1 MKRKI
6 YKDLLNWKENS
17 IDIPLMIIGARQIGK
32 TYIIKEFCKNEFE
45 NYMYINLLD
54 NPQIVD
60 LFEQS
65 IPTEEKFT
73 KMQLILNEKIDL
85 EKTII
90 FFDEIQLSEKLISNL
105 KYFCESDKPFK
116 IICAGSLLGV
126 KINRFH
132 SSFPVG
138 KVKMLNLYPMD
149 FEEFLIALDQNMYPM
164 DFEEFLMATSTQ
176 GLIDEIYNCYN
187 EVIPMT
193 NALHEKLLNLY
204 RLYLCVGGMPQAV
217 QNIVDVN
224 QNIFDFD
231 KNIVNGNVTYKAPK
245 VSPEKSVREIVA
257 SYISDL
263 GAFLAFVIIIW
274 LVCLW
279 LAPKFLNDT
288 NKFVGKKTLN
298 VLGTGLLTLIA
309 VPIACIILLLLQL
322 TAGIS
327 LLTVAIYILA
337 LIVAKS
343 IFTIVANNYLC
354 SKLNINKNTGI
365 FGMLIVSGVIVW
377 VISELPYVGGIV
389 SFIISVLGLGVLV
402 SAILPKKAKKASD
415 TNEVKETTK
424 TDIKKE
430 LSENKDT
437 KKDNKK
443 EDK

>member
-138 KVKMLNLYPMD
+138 KVKMEY
-149 FEEFLIALDQNMYPM
+149 MYPM

-176 GLIDEIYNCYN
+176 GLIDEIYKCYN

-231 KNIVNGNVTYKAPK
+231 KNIVKNIIESYLNDMNQYILNNTEKSRIEAIYKSIPSQLGNVSNKFQYAKINSNARSRDYETALQWLISSTMIYKCNLLKTIQIPPK
-245 VSPEKSVREIVA
+245 AYIDEEYFKL
-257 SYISDL
+257 YISD
-263 GAFLAFVIIIW
+263 V
-274 LVCLW
+274 
-279 LAPKFLNDT
+279 
-288 NKFVGKKTLN
+288 
-298 VLGTGLLTLIA
+298 GLLTSLLEIQYND
-309 VPIACIILLLLQL
+309 ILLDNDFLYKGNIAENYMAAQL
-322 TAGIS
+322 VRNGAS
-327 LLTVAIYILA
+327 LYYWKSNSDAEIDFILYNKDG
-337 LIVAKS
+337 LIPIEV
-343 IFTIVANNYLC
+343 
-354 SKLNINKNTGI
+354 
-365 FGMLIVSGVIVW
+365 
-377 VISELPYVGGIV
+377 
-389 SFIISVLGLGVLV
+389 
-402 SAILPKKAKKASD
+402 KASD
-415 TNEVKETTK
+415 NTTSK
-424 TDIKKE
+424 SLNSYIKKYNPKY
-430 LSENKDT
+430 SIRVSTKNFGFENNIKSIPLYAAFLIR
-437 KKDNKK
+437 
-443 EDK
+443 

>member
-1 MKRKI
+1 MLKNKTKI
-6 YKDLLNWKENS
+6 IAFLLVLILAITSSFVYADNETSSENDIALISDTSETKPVETNVENTVSTNETSKDSYKNSDVYLMGDNVTIDYVVDGNLFVMADTVTINSKIGGDAFIMAKTINVGDQAYIFSNLFAMADS
-17 IDIPLMIIGARQIGK
+17 IDIKGVVYDVYALAQ
-32 TYIIKEFCKNEFE
+32 N
-45 NYMYINLLD
+45 
-54 NPQIVD
+54 
-60 LFEQS
+60 
-65 IPTEEKFT
+65 FT
-73 KMQLILNEKIDL
+73 
-85 EKTII
+85 
-90 FFDEIQLSEKLISNL
+90 ISNGYIYRDAKL
-105 KYFCESDKPFK
+105 CCNTININGTIGRNAFVSCSNINFNTDKNDK
-116 IICAGSLLGV
+116 GIIYGDLT
-126 KINRFH
+126 
-132 SSFPVG
+132 
-138 KVKMLNLYPMD
+138 Y
-149 FEEFLIALDQNMYPM
+149 
-164 DFEEFLMATSTQ
+164 STPSE
-176 GLIDEIYNCYN
+176 LS
-187 EVIPMT
+187 
-193 NALHEKLLNLY
+193 
-204 RLYLCVGGMPQAV
+204 
-217 QNIVDVN
+217 
-224 QNIFDFD
+224 FD

-354 SKLNINKNTGI
+354 SKLNINNNTGI

-402 SAILPKKAKKASD
+402 SAILPEKAKKASD
-415 TNEVKETTK
+415 TDKVKETTK
-424 TDIKKE
+424 TDVKKE

>member
-45 NYMYINLLD
+45 NYIYINLLD

-60 LFEQS
+60 LFEQA

-73 KMQLILNEKIDL
+73 KMQWILNKNIDL

-138 KVKMLNLYPMD
+138 KVKMEY
-149 FEEFLIALDQNMYPM
+149 MYPM
-164 DFEEFLMATSTQ
+164 DFEEFLMATSSQ
-176 GLIDEIYNCYN
+176 GLIDEIYRCYN

-193 NALHEKLLNLY
+193 NALHDKLLNLY

-217 QNIVDVN
+217 QKIVDVN

-231 KNIVNGNVTYKAPK
+231 KTIVKNIIESYLNDMNQYILNNTEKSRIEAIYKSIPSQLGNV
-245 VSPEKSVREIVA
+245 S
-257 SYISDL
+257 
-263 GAFLAFVIIIW
+263 
-274 LVCLW
+274 
-279 LAPKFLNDT
+279 
-288 NKFVGKKTLN
+288 NKFQYTKINSNARSRDYETALQWLISSTMIYKCNLLKAIQIPPKAYADEEYFKLYINDV
-298 VLGTGLLTLIA
+298 GLLTSLLEIQYND
-309 VPIACIILLLLQL
+309 ILLDNNFLYKGNIAENYVAEQL
-322 TAGIS
+322 VRNGVS
-327 LLTVAIYILA
+327 LYYWKSNSDAEIDFILYNKDG
-337 LIVAKS
+337 LIPIEV
-343 IFTIVANNYLC
+343 
-354 SKLNINKNTGI
+354 
-365 FGMLIVSGVIVW
+365 
-377 VISELPYVGGIV
+377 
-389 SFIISVLGLGVLV
+389 
-402 SAILPKKAKKASD
+402 KASD
-415 TNEVKETTK
+415 NITSKSLNSY
-424 TDIKKE
+424 IKKY
-430 LSENKDT
+430 NPKIGRAHV
-437 KKDNKK
+437 
-443 EDK
+443 

>member
-45 NYMYINLLD
+45 NYIYINLLD

-73 KMQLILNEKIDL
+73 KMQWILNKNIDL

-90 FFDEIQLSEKLISNL
+90 FFDEIQLSEKIISNL

-138 KVKMLNLYPMD
+138 KVKMEY
-149 FEEFLIALDQNMYPM
+149 MYPM
-164 DFEEFLMATSTQ
+164 DFEEFLMATSSQ
-176 GLIDEIYNCYN
+176 GLIDEIYRCYN

-193 NALHEKLLNLY
+193 NALHDKLLNLY

-217 QNIVDVN
+217 QKIVDVN

-231 KNIVNGNVTYKAPK
+231 KTIVKNIIESYLNDMNQYILNNTEKSRIEAIYKSIPSLLGNVSNKFQYTKINSNARSRDYETALQWLISSTMIYKCNLLKTIQIPPK
-245 VSPEKSVREIVA
+245 AYADEEYFKL
-257 SYISDL
+257 YISD
-263 GAFLAFVIIIW
+263 V
-274 LVCLW
+274 
-279 LAPKFLNDT
+279 
-288 NKFVGKKTLN
+288 
-298 VLGTGLLTLIA
+298 GLLTSLLEIQYND
-309 VPIACIILLLLQL
+309 ILLDNNFLYKGNIAENYVAEQL
-322 TAGIS
+322 VRNGVS
-327 LLTVAIYILA
+327 LYYWKSNSDAEIDFILYNEDG
-337 LIVAKS
+337 LIPIEV
-343 IFTIVANNYLC
+343 
-354 SKLNINKNTGI
+354 
-365 FGMLIVSGVIVW
+365 
-377 VISELPYVGGIV
+377 
-389 SFIISVLGLGVLV
+389 
-402 SAILPKKAKKASD
+402 KASD
-415 TNEVKETTK
+415 NITSKSLNSY
-424 TDIKKE
+424 IKKYNPKY
-430 LSENKDT
+430 SIRISTKNFGFENNIKSIPLYAAFLI
-437 KKDNKK
+437 N
-443 EDK
+443 

>member
-6 YKDLLNWKENS
+6 YNDLLNWKENS
-17 IDIPLMIIGARQIGK
+17 INIPLMIIGARQIGK

-45 NYMYINLLD
+45 NYIYINLLD

-73 KMQLILNEKIDL
+73 KMQWILNENIDL

-138 KVKMLNLYPMD
+138 KVKMEY
-149 FEEFLIALDQNMYPM
+149 MYPM
-164 DFEEFLMATSTQ
+164 DFEEFLMATSSQ
-176 GLIDEIYNCYN
+176 GLIDEIYKCYN

-217 QNIVDVN
+217 QNIVDVD

-231 KNIVNGNVTYKAPK
+231 KTIVKNIIESYLNDMNQYIFNNTEKSRIEAIYKSIPGQLGNVSNKFQYTKINSNARSRDYESALQWLISSTMIYKCNLLKTIQIPPK
-245 VSPEKSVREIVA
+245 AFADEEYFKL
-257 SYISDL
+257 YISD
-263 GAFLAFVIIIW
+263 V
-274 LVCLW
+274 
-279 LAPKFLNDT
+279 
-288 NKFVGKKTLN
+288 
-298 VLGTGLLTLIA
+298 GLLTSLLEIQYND
-309 VPIACIILLLLQL
+309 ILLDNNFLYKGNIAENYVAEQL
-322 TAGIS
+322 VRNGVS
-327 LLTVAIYILA
+327 LYYWKSNSDAEIDFILYNEDG
-337 LIVAKS
+337 LIPIEV
-343 IFTIVANNYLC
+343 
-354 SKLNINKNTGI
+354 
-365 FGMLIVSGVIVW
+365 
-377 VISELPYVGGIV
+377 
-389 SFIISVLGLGVLV
+389 
-402 SAILPKKAKKASD
+402 KASD
-415 TNEVKETTK
+415 NITSKSLNSY
-424 TDIKKE
+424 IKKYNPKYAIRI
-430 LSENKDT
+430 SSKNFGFENNIKSVPLYAAFLI
-437 KKDNKK
+437 K
-443 EDK
+443 

>member
-1 MKRKI
+1 MKRKV

-138 KVKMLNLYPMD
+138 KVKMEY
-149 FEEFLIALDQNMYPM
+149 MYPM

-176 GLIDEIYNCYN
+176 GLIDEIYKCYN

-231 KNIVNGNVTYKAPK
+231 KNIVKNIIESYLNDMNQYILNNTEKSRIESIYKSIPSQLGNVSNKFQYAKINSNARSRDYETALQWLISSTMIYKCNLLKTIQIPPK
-245 VSPEKSVREIVA
+245 AYIDEEYFKL
-257 SYISDL
+257 YISD
-263 GAFLAFVIIIW
+263 V
-274 LVCLW
+274 
-279 LAPKFLNDT
+279 
-288 NKFVGKKTLN
+288 
-298 VLGTGLLTLIA
+298 GLLTSLLEIQYND
-309 VPIACIILLLLQL
+309 ILLDNDFLYKENIAENYMAAQL
-322 TAGIS
+322 VRNGAS
-327 LLTVAIYILA
+327 LYYWKSNSDAEIDFILYNKDG
-337 LIVAKS
+337 LIPIEV
-343 IFTIVANNYLC
+343 
-354 SKLNINKNTGI
+354 
-365 FGMLIVSGVIVW
+365 
-377 VISELPYVGGIV
+377 
-389 SFIISVLGLGVLV
+389 
-402 SAILPKKAKKASD
+402 KASD
-415 TNEVKETTK
+415 NTTSK
-424 TDIKKE
+424 SLNSYIKKYNPKY
-430 LSENKDT
+430 SIRVSSKNFGFENNIKSIPLYAAFLIR
-437 KKDNKK
+437 
-443 EDK
+443 

>member
-45 NYMYINLLD
+45 NYIYINLLD

-73 KMQLILNEKIDL
+73 KMQWILNKNIDL

-138 KVKMLNLYPMD
+138 KVKMKY
-149 FEEFLIALDQNMYPM
+149 MYPM
-164 DFEEFLMATSTQ
+164 DFEEFLMATSSQ
-176 GLIDEIYNCYN
+176 GLIDEIYRCYN

-193 NALHEKLLNLY
+193 NALHDKLLNLY

-217 QNIVDVN
+217 QKIVDVN

-231 KNIVNGNVTYKAPK
+231 KTIVKNIIESYLNDMNQYILNNTEKSRIEAIYKSIPSQLGNVSNKFQYTKINSNARSRDYETALQWLISSTMIYKCNLLKAIQIPPK
-245 VSPEKSVREIVA
+245 AYADEEYFKL
-257 SYISDL
+257 YISD
-263 GAFLAFVIIIW
+263 V
-274 LVCLW
+274 
-279 LAPKFLNDT
+279 
-288 NKFVGKKTLN
+288 
-298 VLGTGLLTLIA
+298 GLLTSLLEIQYND
-309 VPIACIILLLLQL
+309 ILLDNKFLYKGNIAENYVAEQL
-322 TAGIS
+322 VRNGVS
-327 LLTVAIYILA
+327 LYYWKSNSDAEIDFILYNEDG
-337 LIVAKS
+337 LIPIEV
-343 IFTIVANNYLC
+343 
-354 SKLNINKNTGI
+354 
-365 FGMLIVSGVIVW
+365 
-377 VISELPYVGGIV
+377 
-389 SFIISVLGLGVLV
+389 
-402 SAILPKKAKKASD
+402 KASD
-415 TNEVKETTK
+415 NITSKSLNSY
-424 TDIKKE
+424 IKKYNPKY
-430 LSENKDT
+430 SIRISAKNFGFENNIKSIPLYAAFLI
-437 KKDNKK
+437 N
-443 EDK
+443 

>member
-45 NYMYINLLD
+45 NYIYINLLD

-73 KMQLILNEKIDL
+73 KMQWILNKNIDL

-138 KVKMLNLYPMD
+138 KVKMEY
-149 FEEFLIALDQNMYPM
+149 MYPM
-164 DFEEFLMATSTQ
+164 DFEEFLMATSSQ
-176 GLIDEIYNCYN
+176 GLIDEIYRCYN

-193 NALHEKLLNLY
+193 NALHDKLLNLY

-217 QNIVDVN
+217 QKIVDVN

-231 KNIVNGNVTYKAPK
+231 KTIVKNIIESYLNDMNQYILNNTEKSRIEAIYKSIPSQLGNVSNKFQYTKINSNARSRDYETALQWLISSTMIYKCNLLKTIQIPPK
-245 VSPEKSVREIVA
+245 AYADEEYFKL
-257 SYISDL
+257 YISD
-263 GAFLAFVIIIW
+263 V
-274 LVCLW
+274 
-279 LAPKFLNDT
+279 
-288 NKFVGKKTLN
+288 
-298 VLGTGLLTLIA
+298 GLLTSLLEIQYND
-309 VPIACIILLLLQL
+309 ILLDNNFLYKGNIAENYVAEQL
-322 TAGIS
+322 VRNGVS
-327 LLTVAIYILA
+327 LYYWKSNSDAEIDFILYNEDG
-337 LIVAKS
+337 LIPIEV
-343 IFTIVANNYLC
+343 
-354 SKLNINKNTGI
+354 
-365 FGMLIVSGVIVW
+365 
-377 VISELPYVGGIV
+377 
-389 SFIISVLGLGVLV
+389 
-402 SAILPKKAKKASD
+402 KASD
-415 TNEVKETTK
+415 NITSKSLNSY
-424 TDIKKE
+424 IKKYNPKY
-430 LSENKDT
+430 SIRISAKNFGFENNIKSIPLYAAFLID
-437 KKDNKK
+437 
-443 EDK
+443 